1 MHYSTPYNIKED
13 EKNLRLGFS
22 HLFFI
27 PPVNIIDFQRH
38 LSHNKIWLYQITD
51 SQHCRHIFQEYF
63 LHILQEMLS
72 NPNYFCNFA
81 SPIKVAGC
89 SSVRFRVL
97 VWGASGR
104 KFESCHPDNGTDYLS
119 QTISVL
125 FYTLIII
132 HRIAMSLIRVLL
144 SIIFPP
150 LAVFDRGCGSILIVL
165 ILTLCGWVPGI
176 IAALVILNKR

>member
-1 MHYSTPYNIKED
+1 MIQSYFFALFARNPY
-13 EKNLRLGFS
+13 
-22 HLFFI
+22 FFTFFYFI
-27 PPVNIIDFQRH
+27 LP
-38 LSHNKIWLYQITD
+38 
-51 SQHCRHIFQEYF
+51 YF
-63 LHILQEMLS
+63 LRYILRKLS
-72 NPNYFCNFA
+72 ISKIFSIFA
-81 SPIKVAGC
+81 SVFERGHNFSGC

-165 ILTLCGWVPGI
+165 ILTICGWVPGV